1 MARPL
6 VPAEIG
12 TRNSSLKLLVRA
24 VAVLLVAL
32 PFVAIALVLMCFE
45 DQPLVSG
52 SVQLTPQD
60 IEKAKRILG
69 EHDPRKAGPG
79 GLQKV
84 TIEERDFETTLNYAA
99 SRVGGHGIARV
110 ALRPGSVWL
119 RATVEVPRS
128 PIGRYVNVDAVLLE
142 TGALPRFDRLKI
154 GHVTF
159 PPSFGDWLLR
169 EGARRAVATE
179 RGGLA
184 ADVVKDVSIGDKRL
198 TVTYQWNDAIIE
210 RARAVLVAPDDQA
223 RFRVYHDRLIEVVAQ
238 APNKVSL
245 ATLMPPLF
253 LLALDRGATGDIVRE
268 MRAAIIVLT
277 FYANGKGLGEIVAA
291 ARQWPQP
298 ARRTVTLAGRDDFPK
313 HFLISAA
320 IAAEAG
326 TPLAD
331 AIGVYKE
338 IDDSRGGSGFSF
350 NDIGADRAGTR
361 FGETASRSPER
372 ARKLARALAAGV
384 KESDF
389 MPDVSDLPEFMQEP
403 EFVRRYGGVG
413 GSGYNKMMATIETRV
428 AALPAL
434 R

>member
-1 MARPL
+1 
-6 VPAEIG
+6 
-12 TRNSSLKLLVRA
+12 LKILLRA
-24 VAVLLVAL
+24 VATLLVGLPFLAIAIVLL
-32 PFVAIALVLMCFE
+32 CFQN
-45 DQPLVSG
+45 QPLVSG
-52 SVQLTPQD
+52 TVQLTPQD
-60 IEKAKRILG
+60 IEKAKRIID

-79 GLQKV
+79 GLQKI
-84 TIEERDFETTLNYAA
+84 TIEERDLETTLNYAA
-99 SRVGGHGIARV
+99 SRVGHGIARV

-119 RATVEVPRS
+119 QATVEAPRN
-128 PIGRYVNVDAVLLE
+128 PIGRYLNIDAVLLE
-142 TGALPRFDRLKI
+142 TGDVPRFDRLKI
-154 GHVTF
+154 GSV
-159 PPSFGDWLLR
+159 PLPSAVGDWLLR
-169 EGARRAVATE
+169 EGVRRALATE

-184 ADVVKDVSIGDKRL
+184 ADVVKGVSVGDKRL
-198 TVTYQWNDAIIE
+198 TVTYQWSDALAE
-210 RARAVLVAPDDQA
+210 RARAVLVAPEDQA
-223 RFRVYHDRLIEVVAQ
+223 RFRVYHDRLVDVVAR
-238 APNKVSL
+238 APANVSL
-245 ATLMPPLF
+245 ATLLPPLF
-253 LLALDRGATGDIVRE
+253 LLALDRGAAGDIVRE
-268 MRAAIIVLT
+268 TRAAIIVLT

-291 ARQWPQP
+291 AKAWPQP

-372 ARKLARALAAGV
+372 ARKLARTLAAGA

-389 MPDVSDLPEFMQEP
+389 MLDVSDLPEFMQEA
-403 EFVRRYGGVG
+403 EFKRRYGGVG
-413 GSGYNKMMATIETRV
+413 GAGYNKMMATIEARV
-428 AALPAL
+428 AALPVL